1 MVVLLYEIFKMLSNL
16 TWKKVFCLNLIAMT
30 TQIKNNKNGENYR
43 MRSIR
48 NDFIQSS
55 YQWQIVSILDFPYM
69 HNTSA

>member
-1 MVVLLYEIFKMLSNL
+1 MVVLLYEIFKMLCNL

-48 NDFIQSS
+48 N
-55 YQWQIVSILDFPYM
+55 
-69 HNTSA
+69 